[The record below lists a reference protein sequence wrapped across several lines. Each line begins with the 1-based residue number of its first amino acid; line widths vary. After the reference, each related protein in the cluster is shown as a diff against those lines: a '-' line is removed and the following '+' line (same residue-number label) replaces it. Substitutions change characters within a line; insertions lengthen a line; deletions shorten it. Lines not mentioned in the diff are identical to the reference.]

1 MDTLFGIPTNQLTLA
16 LLGVFAAG
24 ALILVSLAVRDRTSF
39 RMAVRNIPRR
49 KAQSALIVSGLMLAT
64 VLFSA
69 AFTTGDTLTNSLR
82 AQALENIGRV
92 DVVVRAKQPESGSA
106 VAFGPGAG
114 VAQAPEARERY
125 FDAKLA
131 DEVRDRLADEENVA
145 GVAPLA
151 KESVPVT
158 APKTDLSEPRVD
170 VLGVDANSMKGFDHL
185 ETASGETLSVANLGD
200 NEVYVSRETAAG
212 LDAGVGDSIEVSLV
226 RPAAEP
232 GSETPPGP
240 QSQRRSGRA
249 TQVSSGRL
257 DTGNPPAG
265 FEEGARR
272 AGMMGNG
279 DPDGARAGTRPAGSE
294 IQAQTDETVRELRPP
309 ELKVAGVY
317 ESGAN
322 PASETSIVMP
332 LEDLQK
338 LVGEEGRVNEVLIT
352 HHGPAVE
359 GGKYTDTTVDEIR
372 PVLSANG
379 LEADP
384 VKKEAIDQ
392 ADTRGEIF
400 STLFVLFGQFSV
412 AAGMLLIFLIFVML
426 ASERKH
432 ELGIARAVG
441 MQRAALVRAF
451 AFEGALYAL
460 VASAMGSVAGVG
472 VGWVMVRFL
481 GRGFAGGSED
491 FRIVFSTGPQNVVLA
506 FCMGMVLT
514 FAVVLISSW
523 RVSRL
528 NVVRAIRD
536 IPEPDKKGRSVLGVL
551 VAVLTPIAGAV
562 ALWQG
567 LETRTTA
574 FYLGGLSL
582 ILIGAALVA
591 RVLGVSD
598 RVAFSASGIIL
609 LALWLTPAS
618 ITTPADMAR
627 GPEMFF
633 VSGIALVVAGVWLV
647 IFNADVILRVV
658 VALFG
663 RIKGLPPILKT
674 AVKYPTQSLF
684 RTGMTLAM
692 FMLVVFTLTAMNF
705 IQAAMGAAFGDTQE
719 LSGGYEIRADA
730 GYADPIPE
738 MNAALEDAK
747 GIDEGDIEAVGQVSN
762 LPAEVKQ
769 RGTDRE
775 PGSIY
780 VQGVDEGYSKS
791 VGYGFQ
797 STATGYGSDRDVWDA
812 LQTEQDVAV
821 ISSNLAPQRNAST
834 FGPSV
839 EPPVKLTG
847 FYADDESLPDDLY
860 LQVEDPDSG
869 RTKELRVI
877 GVLESS
883 ASFAGQIV
891 TSQKTLEGLAGRP
904 VLPQSYYFDLADG
917 TNAAATARTLE
928 KDFAQNGLQ
937 TELTAE
943 VIRDSDA
950 TRRIVFLLL
959 RGFMGLGLVVGI
971 CALGVITARSVVER
985 RQQIGMMRA
994 LGFQKGQVR
1003 FAFLIESSFVALLG
1017 LGFGVALGLAFSGTL
1032 IDNIRE
1038 GFPGMEYRVP
1048 WSALVLVIVVGYAA
1062 SLVTTYLPARRAS
1075 KVYPAEALRYE

>member
-1 MDTLFGIPTNQLTLA
+1 MDTLFGIPTNQLTFV

-24 ALILVSLAVRDRTSF
+24 ALILTSLALRDRTSF
-39 RMAVRNIPRR
+39 RMAGRNIPRR
-49 KAQSALIVSGLMLAT
+49 KAQSALIVAGPMPAT

-69 AFTTGDTLTNSLR
+69 AFTPGDTLTNSLR
-82 AQALENIGRV
+82 VQALENIGRV
-92 DVVVRAKQPESGSA
+92 DVVVRAEQPESGSA

-114 VAQAPEARERY
+114 VAQAQEARERY

-131 DEVRDRLADEENVA
+131 DEVRDRLADDENVA

-151 KESVPVT
+151 KESVPAT

-170 VLGVDANSMKGFDHL
+170 VLGVDATSMKGFDHL
-185 ETASGETLSVANLGD
+185 ETASGETLSVANLRD

-279 DPDGARAGTRPAGSE
+279 DPDGARAGTRPAVPE

-322 PASETSIVMP
+322 PASETSMVMP

-359 GGKYTDTTVDEIR
+359 GGKYTGATVDEIR

-491 FRIVFSTGPQNVVLA
+491 FRIVFSTDPQNVILA

-551 VAVLTPIAGAV
+551 LAIATPLAGAGLV
-562 ALWQG
+562 WQG
-567 LETRTTA
+567 LQAEQMGL
-574 FYLGGLSL
+574 YMLGLSL
-582 ILIGAALVA
+582 IIVGTALAA
-591 RVLGVSD
+591 RVL
-598 RVAFSASGIIL
+598 RVPERISFTVAGTL
-609 LALWLTPAS
+609 LLGLWLVPFSFAPSGMTEG
-618 ITTPADMAR
+618 IDL
-627 GPEMFF
+627 FF
-633 VSGIALVVAGVWLV
+633 ISGVMIVLAGVWIIIYNSDLLLG
-647 IFNADVILRVV
+647 AV

-663 RIKGLPPILKT
+663 WLR
-674 AVKYPTQSLF
+674 
-684 RTGMTLAM
+684 GM
-692 FMLVVFTLTAMNF
+692 
-705 IQAAMGAAFGDTQE
+705 
-719 LSGGYEIRADA
+719 
-730 GYADPIPE
+730 
-738 MNAALEDAK
+738 
-747 GIDEGDIEAVGQVSN
+747 
-762 LPAEVKQ
+762 
-769 RGTDRE
+769 
-775 PGSIY
+775 
-780 VQGVDEGYSKS
+780 
-791 VGYGFQ
+791 
-797 STATGYGSDRDVWDA
+797 
-812 LQTEQDVAV
+812 
-821 ISSNLAPQRNAST
+821 
-834 FGPSV
+834 
-839 EPPVKLTG
+839 PPV
-847 FYADDESLPDDLY
+847 
-860 LQVEDPDSG
+860 
-869 RTKELRVI
+869 LR
-877 GVLESS
+877 
-883 ASFAGQIV
+883 A
-891 TSQKTLEGLAGRP
+891 
-904 VLPQSYYFDLADG
+904 
-917 TNAAATARTLE
+917 
-928 KDFAQNGLQ
+928 
-937 TELTAE
+937 
-943 VIRDSDA
+943 
-950 TRRIVFLLL
+950 
-959 RGFMGLGLVVGI
+959 
-971 CALGVITARSVVER
+971 
-985 RQQIGMMRA
+985 
-994 LGFQKGQVR
+994 
-1003 FAFLIESSFVALLG
+1003 
-1017 LGFGVALGLAFSGTL
+1017 
-1032 IDNIRE
+1032 
-1038 GFPGMEYRVP
+1038 
-1048 WSALVLVIVVGYAA
+1048 
-1062 SLVTTYLPARRAS
+1062 
-1075 KVYPAEALRYE
+1075 

>member
-1 MDTLFGIPTNQLTLA
+1 MDTLFGILTNQLTLV

-24 ALILVSLAVRDRTSF
+24 ALILASLALRDRTSF
-39 RMAVRNIPRR
+39 RIAGRNIPRR
-49 KAQSALIVSGLMLAT
+49 KAQSALIVAGLMLAT

-82 AQALENIGRV
+82 VQALENIGRV
-92 DVVVRAKQPESGSA
+92 DVLVRAEQPESRSA

-131 DEVRDRLADEENVA
+131 EEVRDRLADQENVA
-145 GVAPLA
+145 GVAPLV

-170 VLGVDANSMKGFDHL
+170 VLGVDATSMKGFDQL
-185 ETASGETLSVANLGD
+185 TAASGETLSVANLGD

-212 LDAGVGDSIEVSLV
+212 LDVGVGDSIEVSLV

-232 GSETPPGP
+232 GGETSPGP
-240 QSQRRSGRA
+240 ENQRRSDRA

-272 AGMMGNG
+272 TAMKGNG
-279 DPDGARAGTRPAGSE
+279 DPDGARAGTRPAGPE

-322 PASETSIVMP
+322 PASETSMVMP
-332 LEDLQK
+332 LEGLQK

-359 GGKYTDTTVDEIR
+359 GGRYADTTVDEIR

-379 LEADP
+379 LEAVP

-451 AFEGALYAL
+451 AF
-460 VASAMGSVAGVG
+460 
-472 VGWVMVRFL
+472 
-481 GRGFAGGSED
+481 
-491 FRIVFSTGPQNVVLA
+491 
-506 FCMGMVLT
+506 
-514 FAVVLISSW
+514 AVVLISSW

-551 VAVLTPIAGAV
+551 VAVLTPVAGAV

-591 RVLGVSD
+591 RVLGISD

-647 IFNADVILRVV
+647 IFNADVILWVV
-658 VALFG
+658 VTLFG
-663 RIKGLPPILKT
+663 RIKGLPPVLKT

-730 GYADPIPE
+730 GYADPIPD

-747 GIDEGDIEAVGQVSN
+747 GIVEGDIEAVGEVSN
-762 LPAEVKQ
+762 FPAEVKQ
-769 RGTDRE
+769 KGTDRE

-780 VQGVDEGYSKS
+780 VQGVDEGYAKS

-821 ISSNLAPQRNAST
+821 ISSSLAPQRNAST

-839 EPPVKLTG
+839 EPPVKLIG

-860 LQVEDPDSG
+860 LRVEDPESG
-869 RTKELRVI
+869 RTRELRVI

-904 VLPQSYYFDLADG
+904 VPSQSYYFDLADG

-1017 LGFGVALGLAFSGTL
+1017 LGFGVALGFAFSGTL

>member
-1 MDTLFGIPTNQLTLA
+1 MDTLFGIPTNQLTVV

-24 ALILVSLAVRDRTSF
+24 ALILASLALRDRTSF

-49 KAQSALIVSGLMLAT
+49 KAQSALIVAGLMLAT

-145 GVAPLA
+145 GIAPLA

-185 ETASGETLSVANLGD
+185 ETASGETLSVANLRD

-309 ELKVAGVY
+309 KLKVAGVY

-441 MQRAALVRAF
+441 MQRTALVRAF

-491 FRIVFSTGPQNVVLA
+491 FRIVFAANPRNIVLA

-528 NVVRAIRD
+528 NVVRAMRD
-536 IPEPDKKGRSVLGVL
+536 IPEPDKKGRTVLGVI
-551 VAVLTPIAGAV
+551 VAVLLPLLGAV
-562 ALWQG
+562 AFWQG
-567 LETRTTA
+567 LATDTMA
-574 FYLGGLSL
+574 FYLGGISL
-582 ILIGAALVA
+582 VLIGAALLA
-591 RVLGVSD
+591 RVLGVPD
-598 RVAFSASGIIL
+598 RAAFSASGLAL

-618 ITTPADMAR
+618 LTTPAGMAR

-633 VSGIALVVAGVWLV
+633 VSGIAIVVAGVWLV
-647 IFNADVILRVV
+647 IFNVDVLLWLV
-658 VALFG
+658 VATLG
-663 RIKGLPPILKT
+663 RIRGLPPVLKT

-684 RTGMTLAM
+684 RTGMTLAI
-692 FMLVVFTLTAMNF
+692 FMLVVFTFTAMNF
-705 IQAAMGAAFGDTQE
+705 VQAAMFVAFGDVE
-719 LSGGYEIRADA
+719 GISGGYQVRADA
-730 GYADPIPE
+730 GYADPIPDME
-738 MNAALEDAK
+738 DALRDAK
-747 GIDEGDIEAVGQVSN
+747 GIEKRDVVAVGQVSN

-769 RGTDRE
+769 KNTHSE
-775 PGSIY
+775 PGSLF
-780 VQGVDEGYSKS
+780 VQGVDGGYSGS

-797 STATGYGSDRDVWDA
+797 TTAEGYGSAREVWKA
-812 LQTEQDVAV
+812 LQMEKDVAV
-821 ISSNLAPQRNAST
+821 ISSDLAPSRNAST
-834 FGPSV
+834 FGPSAD
-839 EPPVKLTG
+839 PSVKLTG
-847 FYADDESLPDDLY
+847 FYADDAYLPDDLY
-860 LQVEDPDSG
+860 LHVEDPESG
-869 RTKELRVI
+869 KTRDLRVI
-877 GVLESS
+877 GVLGSS
-883 ASFAGQIV
+883 AYFAGDIV
-891 TSQKTLEGLAGRP
+891 TSHDTLNALAGRP
-904 VLPQSYYFDLADG
+904 VPPRTYYFDLHSGA
-917 TNAAATARTLE
+917 NAAATARTLE
-928 KDFAQNGLQ
+928 KEFASNGLQ
-937 TELTAE
+937 TQLTAE
-943 VIRDSDA
+943 VIRDNDA

-959 RGFMGLGLVVGI
+959 RGFMSLGLVVGI
-971 CALGVITARSVVER
+971 CALGVIAARSVVER

-994 LGFQKGQVR
+994 LGFQRGQVR
-1003 FAFLIESSFVALLG
+1003 LVFLIESSFIALLG
-1017 LGFGVALGLAFSGTL
+1017 IGVGVALGVGFSGTL
-1032 IDNIRE
+1032 IDNISQNI
-1038 GFPGMEYRVP
+1038 PGLEYRVP
-1048 WSALVLVIVVGYAA
+1048 LLALLLVVVAGYAA
-1062 SLVTTYLPARRAS
+1062 SLLTTYLPARQAS

>member
-1 MDTLFGIPTNQLTLA
+1 MDTLFGIPTNQLTLV

-24 ALILVSLAVRDRTSF
+24 ALILASLALRDRTSF

-49 KAQSALIVSGLMLAT
+49 KAQSALIVAGLMLAT

-92 DVVVRAKQPESGSA
+92 DVVVRAEQPESGSA

-114 VAQAPEARERY
+114 VAQAPEAREKY

-131 DEVRDRLADEENVA
+131 DEVRDRLADQENVA

-170 VLGVDANSMKGFDHL
+170 VLGVDATSMKGFDQL
-185 ETASGETLSVANLGD
+185 TAASGETLSVANLED
-200 NEVYVSRETAAG
+200 NEVYVSQETAEG
-212 LDAGVGDSIEVSLV
+212 LDIGVGDSIEVSLA

-240 QSQRRSGRA
+240 QGQRRSDGA

-272 AGMMGNG
+272 AGMMGNA
-279 DPDGARAGTRPAGSE
+279 DPDGTRAGTRPAGPE
-294 IQAQTDETVRELRPP
+294 IQAQTDETVRKPSPP
-309 ELKVAGVY
+309 KLKVAGVY
-317 ESGAN
+317 ENGAN

-338 LVGEEGRVNEVLIT
+338 LVGDEGRVNEVLIT

-359 GGKYTDTTVDEIR
+359 GGRYTDRTVNEIR

-379 LEADP
+379 LKADP

-441 MQRAALVRAF
+441 MRRAALVRAF
-451 AFEGALYAL
+451 TFEGALYAL
-460 VASAMGSVAGVG
+460 VASALGSVAGVG

-491 FRIVFSTGPQNVVLA
+491 FQIVFSTGLQNVVLT

-514 FAVVLISSW
+514 FAVVLVSSW

-536 IPEPDKKGRSVLGVL
+536 IPEPDKKRRSVLGVL
-551 VAVLTPIAGAV
+551 VVVLTPIAGAV

-663 RIKGLPPILKT
+663 RIKGLPPVLKT

-705 IQAAMGAAFGDTQE
+705 IQAAMSAAFGDTQE

-730 GYADPIPE
+730 GYADPIPD
-738 MNAALEDAK
+738 MNAALEGAK
-747 GIDEGDIEAVGQVSN
+747 GLTSDIEAVGQVSN

-769 RGTDRE
+769 KGTDPE

-791 VGYGFQ
+791 VGYDFQ
-797 STATGYGSDRDVWDA
+797 STVRGYGSDRDVWDA

-821 ISSNLAPQRNAST
+821 ISSSLAPQRNAST

-847 FYADDESLPDDLY
+847 FYTDDESLPDDLY
-860 LQVEDPDSG
+860 LRVEDPESG
-869 RTKELRVI
+869 RTRELRVI

-904 VLPQSYYFDLADG
+904 VPPQSYYFDLADG
-917 TNAAATARTLE
+917 TNAAAAARTLE

-994 LGFQKGQVR
+994 LGFQRGQVR

-1048 WSALVLVIVVGYAA
+1048 WSALMLVIVVGYAA

>member
-1 MDTLFGIPTNQLTLA
+1 MDTLFGIPTNQLTLV

-24 ALILVSLAVRDRTSF
+24 ALILASLALRDRTSF

-49 KAQSALIVSGLMLAT
+49 KAQSALIVAGLMLAT

-82 AQALENIGRV
+82 VQALENIGRV
-92 DVVVRAKQPESGSA
+92 DVVVRAEQPESESA

-151 KESVPVT
+151 KESVPAT

-170 VLGVDANSMKGFDHL
+170 VLGVDATSMKGFDQL
-185 ETASGETLSVANLGD
+185 TAASGETLSVANLGD
-200 NEVYVSRETAAG
+200 NDIYVSRETAEG
-212 LDAGVGDSIEVSLV
+212 LDVGVGDSIDVSLV

-232 GSETPPGP
+232 GGETPPGP
-240 QSQRRSGRA
+240 QSQRRSDGA

-257 DTGNPPAG
+257 DTGNPPAE
-265 FEEGARR
+265 FEQGARR

-279 DPDGARAGTRPAGSE
+279 DPDGARAGTRPAGPE
-294 IQAQTDETVRELRPP
+294 IQAQTDETVRKPSPP

-322 PASETSIVMP
+322 PASETSMVMP

-338 LVGEEGRVNEVLIT
+338 LVGDEGRVNEVLIT

-359 GGKYTDTTVDEIR
+359 GGKYTDRTVDEIS

-460 VASAMGSVAGVG
+460 VASAIGSVAGVG

-491 FRIVFSTGPQNVVLA
+491 FQIVFSTGLQNVVLA

-514 FAVVLISSW
+514 FAVVLVSSW

-582 ILIGAALVA
+582 ILIGVALVA

-618 ITTPADMAR
+618 STTPADMAR

-647 IFNADVILRVV
+647 IFNADVILWVV

-663 RIKGLPPILKT
+663 RIKGLPPVLKM

-730 GYADPIPE
+730 GYADPIPD
-738 MNAALEDAK
+738 MNAALEGAK
-747 GIDEGDIEAVGQVSN
+747 GLTSDIEAVGQVSN

-769 RGTDRE
+769 KGMDRE
-775 PGSIY
+775 PRSIY

-791 VGYGFQ
+791 VGYDFQ
-797 STATGYGSDRDVWDA
+797 STARGYGSDRDVWDA

-821 ISSNLAPQRNAST
+821 ISSSLAPQRNAST

-860 LQVEDPDSG
+860 LRVEGPESG

-904 VLPQSYYFDLADG
+904 VPRQSYYFDLADG

-994 LGFQKGQVR
+994 LGFQRGQVR

-1048 WSALVLVIVVGYAA
+1048 WSALVLVLVVGYAA